1 MSPGMG
7 VRRSSTVRWA
17 RALRRLRERG
27 VNYDATGQPSPGGG
41 WHVDTLRRTVARETP
56 GPPQPGGAWESAC
69 LLAARYEF
77 SEPRIVAAVFRGD
90 AGLIGRDMLL
100 HARFYGLRFLVGV
113 RVTTVIDET
122 RGTLR
127 VWGWGYRTL
136 DGHLEQGEM
145 RYEVCKDLQSGEVE
159 FVLRSYSRRAP
170 IANPLVRFGF
180 RLFGRW
186 TQLRFYRACLA
197 RMAMLVSA
205 ISEGAPVP
213 APVPLAGSGGLVLA
227 PSDAA
232 RRRSYGPPGR

>member
-1 MSPGMG
+1 MWPGTG
-7 VRRSSTVRWA
+7 VRRSSTVYWA
-17 RALRRLRERG
+17 RALHRLRQRR
-27 VNYDATGQPSPGGG
+27 VNYDATGQPSHGGG
-41 WHVDTLRRTVARETP
+41 WHVDMLRRIVAREPP
-56 GPPQPGGAWESAC
+56 GPPQPGGAWECAC
-69 LLAARYEF
+69 LLVARYEF
-77 SEPRIVAAVFRGD
+77 AEPRILQAVFRAD

-122 RGTLR
+122 RGMRR

-145 RYEVCKDLQSGEVE
+145 RYEVCKDLESGDVE
-159 FVLRSYSRRAP
+159 FVLESYSRRAP
-170 IANPLVRFGF
+170 IANPFVRVGF

-197 RMAMLVSA
+197 RMATQVSA

-213 APVPLAGSGGLVLA
+213 APVPLDEGLVLA
-227 PSDAA
+227 PSDAVSK
-232 RRRSYGPPGR
+232 RGYRPPER